1 MKYIIL
7 VLLCFTTSIVLG
19 QDVIGKP
26 QKKGDSLSLVK
37 KTKPINPKD
46 KLKNDSI
53 TLTIEDYKIISFE
66 RDTTFLDTTLTIQK
80 EYKYNYLREDDFE
93 LMSFSNI
100 GQAYNELG
108 VDFERVGSY
117 PNLGA
122 LAKDRKYLEKE
133 QINYYNVATPMTEL
147 FFKTTLEEG
156 IRSTYK
162 YYLENV

>member
-26 QKKGDSLSLVK
+26 QKKGDSFSLVK

-53 TLTIEDYKIISFE
+53 TLTIENYKIISFE

-100 GQAYNELG
+100 GQAY
-108 VDFERVGSY
+108 
-117 PNLGA
+117 
-122 LAKDRKYLEKE
+122 
-133 QINYYNVATPMTEL
+133 
-147 FFKTTLEEG
+147 
-156 IRSTYK
+156 
-162 YYLENV
+162 

>member
-66 RDTTFLDTTLTIQK
+66 IEPFAKYCLLNGLDQLDFLFKHSK
-80 EYKYNYLREDDFE
+80 EID
-93 LMSFSNI
+93 
-100 GQAYNELG
+100 AYE
-108 VDFERVGSY
+108 
-117 PNLGA
+117 
-122 LAKDRKYLEKE
+122 
-133 QINYYNVATPMTEL
+133 TC
-147 FFKTTLEEG
+147 
-156 IRSTYK
+156 
-162 YYLENV
+162 

>member
-66 RDTTFLDTTLTIQK
+66 RDTTFLDTTLRHWQK
-80 EYKYNYLREDDFE
+80 TVN
-93 LMSFSNI
+93 
-100 GQAYNELG
+100 
-108 VDFERVGSY
+108 
-117 PNLGA
+117 
-122 LAKDRKYLEKE
+122 
-133 QINYYNVATPMTEL
+133 T
-147 FFKTTLEEG
+147 
-156 IRSTYK
+156 
-162 YYLENV
+162 